1 MSAVGYSV
9 VELNEEVLIQ
19 YSPNI
24 VIYIH
29 AQIPV
34 FWSSRE
40 VANPNLSIVIIKI
53 ISRVCGH
60 HNVESKYQRFQ
71 KCNLP

>member
-19 YSPNI
+19 YSRNI

-34 FWSSRE
+34 LWSSRE
-40 VANPNLSIVIIKI
+40 VANRNLSIVIIKI
-53 ISRVCGH
+53 ISYMCGH
-60 HNVESKYQRFQ
+60 HYVESKYQRF
-71 KCNLP
+71 NE